1 MNNISIFIEKK
12 LLNNKNRY
20 FNSINSKEVLKLKA
34 LNLKR

>member
-20 FNSINSKEVLKLKA
+20 FNRINSKEVLKLKA
-34 LNLKR
+34 LNLKK